1 MMASIIHIVHTLTQL
16 EQWLQPIR
24 CNKLSVMNYAISF
37 SKRNNYINTQ
47 PCNNKLRQ

>member
-1 MMASIIHIVHTLTQL
+1 MMASIIHILHTQTQL

-24 CNKLSVMNYAISF
+24 CNVSGVMYGAISF